1 MNTADLPPH
10 RLQVA
15 LLQPEIAPNTGNIGR
30 LCVATG
36 TPLHLVRPLGFVLSD
51 RNLKRSGMDY
61 WHRLRLTVHDDD
73 DSFFRAVAP
82 ARVWLFTS
90 KSDRSLWD
98 APMADGDILI
108 FGSETRGISDRVKE
122 QFPERLVRI
131 PQASGERCL
140 NLATAV
146 GVALYEALRRIRMG
160 QP

>member
-1 MNTADLPPH
+1 
-10 RLQVA
+10 
-15 LLQPEIAPNTGNIGR
+15 
-30 LCVATG
+30 
-36 TPLHLVRPLGFVLSD
+36 
-51 RNLKRSGMDY
+51 
-61 WHRLRLTVHDDD
+61 
-73 DSFFRAVAP
+73 
-82 ARVWLFTS
+82 
-90 KSDRSLWD
+90 
-98 APMADGDILI
+98 MADGDILI